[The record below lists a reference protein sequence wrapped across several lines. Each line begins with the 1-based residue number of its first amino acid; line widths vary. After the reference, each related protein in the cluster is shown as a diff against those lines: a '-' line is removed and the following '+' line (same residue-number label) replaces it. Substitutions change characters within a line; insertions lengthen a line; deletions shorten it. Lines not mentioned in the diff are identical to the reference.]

1 MAALCLAVALSA
13 GAVSA
18 AGVFLRGSGAAV
30 EVVSPRGER
39 YPMAT
44 DGVYAWNAQR
54 VVAEGVGW
62 DLFTL
67 AVVVP
72 ALLLATPLL
81 ARGSFRGRLLA
92 LGLLAYL
99 FYQYLMYAVTWA
111 FGPLFLPFV
120 AVYAASLAAIVAV
133 ASSLAR
139 DGVAGRFDDGYPRR
153 GMAVLCFLLAAALV
167 AMWLARIAAGLR
179 GDLAG
184 AMLLGQTTMVVQA
197 LDLGLVVPLAVLT
210 GVLCWRRHA
219 GRPGPRLGRG
229 RQGGRDGARHLRHG
243 RLGVEGGGPARGRP
257 ARLLRRGGRW
267 RRGGSAR
274 GCTAASGR
282 PSHLEPHRPHERERV
297 GVRRHAGP
305 EPVVEDHLAVLHLV
319 LEVRVRRRAE
329 ARRPS
334 RRGRGRGW

>member
-1 MAALCLAVALSA
+1 MTSARGRRDTLAVGQRSEGGRPLTALTPGAETRYALEMTLRRGVAWLCLAVALSA

-62 DLFTL
+62 DVFTL

-72 ALLLATPLL
+72 ALLLTAPVV

-111 FGPLFLPFV
+111 FGPLLLPFV
-120 AVYAASLAAIVAV
+120 VVYGASLLAMVAV

-139 DGVAGRFDDGYPRR
+139 DGVAGRFDDRYPRR
-153 GMAVLCFLLAAALV
+153 GMAVLCFILAAALV
-167 AMWLARIAAGLR
+167 AMWLARIATGLR

-210 GVLCWRRHA
+210 GVLCWRRHPVGLVLGSVVA
-219 GRPGPRLGRG
+219 VKAIAMALAICAMVVSAWKVEGRLEVAPLAFFGAAALAAAWL
-229 RQGGRDGARHLRHG
+229 GARMYRS
-243 RLGVEGGGPARGRP
+243 VRP
-257 ARLLRRGGRW
+257 A
-267 RRGGSAR
+267 
-274 GCTAASGR
+274 
-282 PSHLEPHRPHERERV
+282 LEP
-297 GVRRHAGP
+297 G
-305 EPVVEDHLAVLHLV
+305 
-319 LEVRVRRRAE
+319 
-329 ARRPS
+329 
-334 RRGRGRGW
+334 

>member
-1 MAALCLAVALSA
+1 MTSHRGVAALCLAVALSA

-62 DLFTL
+62 DVFTL

-72 ALLLATPLL
+72 ALLLATPLV

-120 AVYAASLAAIVAV
+120 AVYAASLGAIVAV
-133 ASSLAR
+133 ASSVALE
-139 DGVAGRFDDGYPRR
+139 GVAGRFDDRYPRR

-167 AMWLARIAAGLR
+167 GMWLARIAAGLR

-184 AMLLGQTTMVVQA
+184 AMLLGQTTLVVQA
-197 LDLGLVVPLAVLT
+197 LDLGLVVPLAAVT
-210 GVLCWRRHA
+210 GALCWRRHPVGFVLGSVFAVKAVAMGLAICAMVVSVWKVDGRLEVAPLVFFGAAAAAA
-219 GRPGPRLGRG
+219 GGL
-229 RQGGRDGARHLRHG
+229 GARMYL
-243 RLGVEGGGPARGRP
+243 
-257 ARLLRRGGRW
+257 
-267 RRGGSAR
+267 SAR
-274 GCTAASGR
+274 PTLT
-282 PSHLEPHRPHERERV
+282 P
-297 GVRRHAGP
+297 
-305 EPVVEDHLAVLHLV
+305 
-319 LEVRVRRRAE
+319 RAPPP
-329 ARRPS
+329 A
-334 RRGRGRGW
+334 